1 MRIGRLTALAV
12 QRANKQ
18 GMIGDGLGLY
28 LQVGP
33 NAAKSWILRF
43 KRGGKSRYLGL
54 GPVHT
59 VSLAQA
65 RQKAADARSLLLE
78 GTDPIAH
85 KRASRAAAV
94 AAKTFKEVA
103 DDYIAAHRA
112 GWRSAK
118 HAAQWEGSLAKHVYP
133 VIGAV
138 GVAAID
144 TTHVLKVLRPIWSVV
159 PETGSRIRSR
169 IELVL
174 DAAKAA
180 GLRDD
185 SPNPARWKGH
195 LKTQFP
201 AARQVAK
208 VAHFAAMDYA
218 GVPDFMRDLRGQNGV
233 APLALAFVIL
243 TAARSAE
250 ALGASRDEI
259 ELEQRVWTVPAD
271 RMKGGREHR
280 VPLSDPALAI
290 LEQVAAIRE
299 NEYVFPGLRRGQHL
313 TGAALQDVLIRM
325 GRRDATVHGFR
336 SSFRDWCGNETS
348 FPREVAEHALAHRIG
363 DAAEQAY
370 RRGDALAHRRRLMDA
385 WAAYCLDKPS
395 GSNVVSMAGR

>member
-195 LKTQFP
+195 LKT
-201 AARQVAK
+201 
-208 VAHFAAMDYA
+208 
-218 GVPDFMRDLRGQNGV
+218 
-233 APLALAFVIL
+233 
-243 TAARSAE
+243 
-250 ALGASRDEI
+250 
-259 ELEQRVWTVPAD
+259 
-271 RMKGGREHR
+271 
-280 VPLSDPALAI
+280 
-290 LEQVAAIRE
+290 
-299 NEYVFPGLRRGQHL
+299 
-313 TGAALQDVLIRM
+313 
-325 GRRDATVHGFR
+325 
-336 SSFRDWCGNETS
+336 
-348 FPREVAEHALAHRIG
+348 
-363 DAAEQAY
+363 
-370 RRGDALAHRRRLMDA
+370 
-385 WAAYCLDKPS
+385 
-395 GSNVVSMAGR
+395 